1 MSGSANE
8 EKSQALL
15 EPEPSKP
22 SSSQPGPS
30 QEPDMNGLSKRSEN
44 LPDNEIPESSGLT
57 DGPSSQEISQ
67 DSMMTDTD
75 DTTEQVRTVKQR
87 LMERTND
94 YGVPQL
100 ERLYSRVMKGVMA
113 IRSREGHKDHKLLI
127 LRLLLKFVEDDD
139 NF

>member
-8 EKSQALL
+8 EKSRELL
-15 EPEPSKP
+15 EPEPLKP
-22 SSSQPGPS
+22 TSAQPGPS
-30 QEPDMNGLSKRSEN
+30 QEPDTNGLSKGSEN

-57 DGPSSQEISQ
+57 DGPPSQEISQ
-67 DSMMTDTD
+67 DLMTIDAD
-75 DTTEQVRTVKQR
+75 ISEQVRTLKQH
-87 LMERTND
+87 LMERTNG

-100 ERLYSRVMKGVMA
+100 ERLYSRVLKGVMA

-127 LRLLLKFVEDDD
+127 LRHLLKFVEDDD